1 MSFGRAV
8 SILVP
13 TFNEEN
19 YIRNAI
25 SSLIP
30 TDGAF
35 DYELIVLD
43 GGSTDRTLGII
54 REMSVANRR
63 IRLASNRARFQAAAM
78 NIGARI
84 AKRDSG
90 IIIRADCHAEYPP
103 DFVDRIARELRGR
116 NAASVVV
123 PMRAVGTTFVQRAIA
138 AAQNSRLGNG
148 GSPHRLAASSRYV
161 EAASSRYVEHGH
173 HAAFDRNAFLSC
185 GGYDESFTHNEDAEF
200 DLRLTRAGTK
210 IWLCSELGI
219 TYFPRRSFTALAKQ
233 YFNHGSG
240 RARTMLKHRYRP
252 KIRQVLPVAA
262 LGMNLCSLAAGIG
275 FAWPLL
281 LPSLA
286 YVGICTIWGG
296 VLAHSKRDL
305 ACWAS
310 GVAAIIMHH
319 SWAIGFVYTSIR
331 LFNSEHARSG
341 PAFGVSSRGN

>member
-103 DFVDRIARELRGR
+103 DFVDRIARELR
-116 NAASVVV
+116 V
-123 PMRAVGTTFVQRAIA
+123 
-138 AAQNSRLGNG
+138 
-148 GSPHRLAASSRYV
+148 
-161 EAASSRYVEHGH
+161 
-173 HAAFDRNAFLSC
+173 
-185 GGYDESFTHNEDAEF
+185 
-200 DLRLTRAGTK
+200 LRVLTDV
-210 IWLCSELGI
+210 WECL
-219 TYFPRRSFTALAKQ
+219 
-233 YFNHGSG
+233 
-240 RARTMLKHRYRP
+240 
-252 KIRQVLPVAA
+252 AA
-262 LGMNLCSLAAGIG
+262 LGSRQSVPASHSLDESSSSPVFRRIFEHNRVEARRSRDYARTAGNLLHQ
-275 FAWPLL
+275 PQEH
-281 LPSLA
+281 
-286 YVGICTIWGG
+286 V
-296 VLAHSKRDL
+296 DD
-305 ACWAS
+305 
-310 GVAAIIMHH
+310 AI
-319 SWAIGFVYTSIR
+319 F
-331 LFNSEHARSG
+331 SEIYC
-341 PAFGVSSRGN
+341 